1 MILLVGLSVAME
13 LWVLKCAD
21 LSSVALD
28 RSANLRVYF
37 CINLHNLG
45 ERDAISECS

>member
-1 MILLVGLSVAME
+1 MILLAGLGVAME
-13 LWVLKCAD
+13 LQVLECAD

-37 CINLHNLG
+37 CVNLHNLG
-45 ERDAISECS
+45 ERDGISECS